1 MVCRPV
7 QREEEKKTP
16 VKIDALKYNCLC
28 LNGETNHEI
37 TRSSNAQEHKH
48 ER

>member
-16 VKIDALKYNCLC
+16 VKIDALKKIIVSLFQRRNK
-28 LNGETNHEI
+28 
-37 TRSSNAQEHKH
+37 S
-48 ER
+48 